1 MKSLYGDIKEKIEGR
16 PFKIIGLGGIGC
28 PVSLYLSKFLY
39 GLNSS
44 SMIYFIDGDE
54 FELANKE
61 RMAFTEIGK
70 KALIKEREL
79 AEFFGDRIA
88 YRTIPEYITHANIQ
102 NLIRENDIVFL
113 CVDNHKTRKLISE
126 FCEQTSDI
134 LLISGGNDG
143 IEDGKT
149 GTFGNVQI
157 YWREKEKNRTNSL
170 TQFHSEIKHP
180 NDVSPGD
187 ETAES
192 CAVLVKRIPQLAFTN
207 LAVASAMLN
216 TFFTWASGKL
226 NYEELYLDI
235 LNTRTVI
242 NCRDVEQEQKI
253 KG

>member
-1 MKSLYGDIKEKIEGR
+1 MLYGDIKEKIEGR

-44 SMIYFIDGDE
+44 SMIYLIDGDE

-70 KALIKEREL
+70 KALIKEKEL
-79 AEFFGDRIA
+79 AEFFGDRVG
-88 YRTIPEYITHANIQ
+88 YRSIPDYVTNTNIQ
-102 NLIRENDIVFL
+102 NLINENDIVFL
-113 CVDNHKTRKLISE
+113 CVDNYKTRKLISE
-126 FCEQTSDI
+126 FCERFSDV

-157 YWREKEKNRTNSL
+157 YWRENEKNRTNSL
-170 TQFHSEIKHP
+170 TQFHPEIKHP
-180 NDVSPGD
+180 EDVSPSD
-187 ETAES
+187 EKGES
-192 CAVLVKRIPQLAFTN
+192 CAVLVKRVPQLSFTN

-216 TFFTWASGKL
+216 TFFIWASGKL

-235 LNTRTVI
+235 LKTKMVVSA
-242 NCRDVEQEQKI
+242 RDV
-253 KG
+253 G

>member
-1 MKSLYGDIKEKIEGR
+1 MKILYGDIKEKIEGR
-16 PFKIIGLGGIGC
+16 PVKIIGLGGIGC

-44 SMIYFIDGDE
+44 SMIYLIDGDE

-70 KALIKEREL
+70 KALIKEQEL
-79 AEFFGDRIA
+79 AEFFGERVN
-88 YRTIPEYITHANIQ
+88 YRSISDYVTHTNIQ
-102 NLIRENDIVFL
+102 NLINENDIVFL

-126 FCEQTSDI
+126 FCERFSDV

-149 GTFGNVQI
+149 GTFGNVQV
-157 YWREKEKNRTNSL
+157 YWRENDKNRTNSL
-170 TQFHSEIKHP
+170 IQFHPETMDPK
-180 NDVSPGD
+180 DVSPGD
-187 ETAES
+187 EKEES
-192 CAVLVKRIPQLAFTN
+192 CAVLVKRVPQLAFTN

-216 TFFTWASGKL
+216 TFFIWASGKL

-235 LNTRTVI
+235 LKAKMVVTAREVN
-242 NCRDVEQEQKI
+242 QE
-253 KG
+253 